1 MPKAMECPY
10 FVWED
15 KLCLHC
21 EIGVQEFPDRQARD
35 EYVAAYCG
43 DPLHYRNCTLAR
55 VLGEFYERTGK
66 TLEKH

>member
-1 MPKAMECPY
+1 M
-10 FVWED
+10 
-15 KLCLHC
+15 
-21 EIGVQEFPDRQARD
+21 QEFPDRQARD
-35 EYVAAYCG
+35 EYVDAYCG